1 MSDFN
6 ESIDPLAFPD
16 GTPHPTVITAATTL
30 TTYYPIYYFVAPA
43 ASTYDIIIP
52 NFSLWP
58 NKRLRLV
65 CVGKAGSGS
74 VTIKDPYGNTIT
86 SGLAEIG
93 DHSDCQNYGGVTVE
107 DLGTADSR
115 FDDPAAAGT
124 VEAGKRVVV
133 DSGKDVGRFGVL
145 RAETLQA
152 YTAAEIYSP
161 DEESTATI
169 KKDDD
174 SGSGTV
180 EFIFSAQTSNG
191 VVRVEDTAGAASQ
204 YIAFGK
210 TLGAMTDSRVFNGDS
225 SGATSETT
233 ILTGTLPA
241 GYARVGGRIDIDVVL
256 NATAFN
262 GADTLTIK
270 VKVGSTVISS
280 VALAVADVGVVV
292 ATMMEI
298 YQSLGASGKS
308 SYTSEITAAV
318 NTDFDFGNR
327 TPDTTASLVYSV
339 TAQWSSSNAGNTAT
353 FIGGRVQYS

>member
-30 TTYYPIYYFVAPA
+30 TTYYPIYYFVAPV
-43 ASTYDIIIP
+43 SSSYDIIVP

-65 CVGKAGSGS
+65 QVGKAGTGT

-107 DLGTADSR
+107 DLGTSDSR

-124 VEAGKRVVV
+124 VEASKRVVV
-133 DSGKDVGRFGVL
+133 NASKDIGRFGTL
-145 RAETLQA
+145 YAETLQA
-152 YTAAEIYSP
+152 YTDIEVISP
-161 DEESTATI
+161 DEASTLVVR
-169 KKDDD
+169 KDDD
-174 SGSGTV
+174 PGSGTV

-191 VVRVEDTAGAASQ
+191 IVRVEDTAGAASQ
-204 YIAFGK
+204 YLAFGK
-210 TLGAMTDSRVFNGDS
+210 TLGAMTDARVFNGDS

-233 ILTGTLPA
+233 ILTGTVGA
-241 GYARVGGRIDIDVVL
+241 GYARVGGQVNVDLVL
-256 NATAFN
+256 SATAFN

-270 VKVGSTVISS
+270 VKVGSTVLSS
-280 VALAVADVGVVV
+280 VALVAADVGVVV
-292 ATMMEI
+292 A
-298 YQSLGASGKS
+298 SLGEIFQALGATGKS
-308 SYTSEITAAV
+308 SYTSEITAAAT
-318 NTDFDFGNR
+318 TDFDFGNR
-327 TPDTTASLVYSV
+327 TPDTTADIVYSI

>member
-86 SGLAEIG
+86 SGLAEVG

-107 DLGTADSR
+107 DLGTSDSR
-115 FDDPAAAGT
+115 FDDPAVAGT

-133 DSGKDVGRFGVL
+133 DSNKDISRFGTL
-145 RAETLQA
+145 SAETVNV
-152 YTAAEIYSP
+152 YTAMSVRNP
-161 DEESTATI
+161 
-169 KKDDD
+169 
-174 SGSGTV
+174 SGNSVVTYENLNIASGTV
-180 EFIFSAQTSNG
+180 TNRTQNTGSNAILYT
-191 VVRVEDTAGAASQ
+191 RDPGAANQSM
-204 YIAFGK
+204 AFGEI
-210 TLGAMTDSRVFNGDS
+210 LGFMTEARVFNGDS
-225 SGATSETT
+225 TGATSETT
-233 ILTGTLPA
+233 ILTGVLAA
-241 GYARVGGRIDIDVVL
+241 GFARPGGRIDVDLAL

-280 VALAVADVGVVV
+280 VALVAADVGVVV
-292 ATMMEI
+292 ATMTEI
-298 YQSLGASGKS
+298 YQALGASGKS

-318 NTDFDFGNR
+318 TTDFDFGNR
-327 TPDTTASLVYSV
+327 TPDTTASLVYTV
-339 TAQWSSSNAGNTAT
+339 TAQWSSNNAGNTAT